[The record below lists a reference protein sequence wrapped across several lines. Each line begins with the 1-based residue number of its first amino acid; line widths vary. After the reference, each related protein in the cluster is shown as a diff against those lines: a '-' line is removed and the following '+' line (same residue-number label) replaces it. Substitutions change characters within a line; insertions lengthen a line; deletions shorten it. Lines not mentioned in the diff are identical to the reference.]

1 MSVLKWRNFYDHKA
15 LLGKILKRIL
25 LLGEKNGNN
34 PKGMG
39 KINHST
45 KIDALMRNKNNTDII
60 NYPMRK
66 GQVMQNIPKET
77 EEKL

>member
-1 MSVLKWRNFYDHKA
+1 
-15 LLGKILKRIL
+15 
-25 LLGEKNGNN
+25 
-34 PKGMG
+34 MG

-77 EEKL
+77 EEKLQDDE